1 MSKPLFCILGASASG
16 KTTLVKML
24 ENEFKMKQIPS
35 YTTRS
40 TLYGESNKIKSY
52 INVNDYKN
60 NYKPFMSNQIE
71 TELTIMKSYN
81 NELNIQ
87 PVTKEEF
94 LHKVKTTTISDLEI
108 ISLDTFPNK
117 NN

>member
-1 MSKPLFCILGASASG
+1 MNI
-16 KTTLVKML
+16 
-24 ENEFKMKQIPS
+24 
-35 YTTRS
+35 R
-40 TLYGESNKIKSY
+40 TLYGEPNKIKSY

-87 PVTKEEF
+87 PVTKE
-94 LHKVKTTTISDLEI
+94 
-108 ISLDTFPNK
+108 
-117 NN
+117 

>member
-1 MSKPLFCILGASASG
+1 
-16 KTTLVKML
+16 
-24 ENEFKMKQIPS
+24 
-35 YTTRS
+35 
-40 TLYGESNKIKSY
+40 
-52 INVNDYKN
+52 
-60 NYKPFMSNQIE
+60 
-71 TELTIMKSYN
+71 MKSYN

>member
-1 MSKPLFCILGASASG
+1 MNIK
-16 KTTLVKML
+16 
-24 ENEFKMKQIPS
+24 
-35 YTTRS
+35 
-40 TLYGESNKIKSY
+40 TLYGEPNKIKSY

-81 NELNIQ
+81 NELDIQ
-87 PVTKEEF
+87 SITKDKF
-94 LHKVKTTTISDLEI
+94 LHKLKTITISDLEI
-108 ISLDTFPNK
+108 ISLDSFPNK